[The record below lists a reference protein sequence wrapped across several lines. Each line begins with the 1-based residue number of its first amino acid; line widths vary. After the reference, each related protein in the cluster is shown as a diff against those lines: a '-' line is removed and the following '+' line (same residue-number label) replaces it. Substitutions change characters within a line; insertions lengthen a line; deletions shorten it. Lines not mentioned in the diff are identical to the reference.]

1 MALYPLPR
9 PNDTALTSSSQEVQV
24 EDEDIFYHKVL
35 SLAAGDQID
44 KTILL
49 EIGSKDQAMRVV
61 RLATQLCISP
71 KDIVQIWRDWPDQK
85 PETGEDSSITI
96 DGNPYTVKGS
106 GLYRS
111 VAIRRFGEP
120 LL

>member
-1 MALYPLPR
+1 MALFPLPR
-9 PNDTALTSSSQEVQV
+9 SNGTALTSSSQEVQV

-35 SLAAGDQID
+35 SLAAGDDID
-44 KTILL
+44 KIILL
-49 EIGSKDQAMRVV
+49 EIGSKEQAMRVV
-61 RLATQLCISP
+61 RLATRLCVGP
-71 KDIVQIWRDWPDQK
+71 KDIVQVWRDWPDQK
-85 PETGEDSSITI
+85 PENGENGSITI
-96 DGNPYTVKGS
+96 DGNSYTVKGS